1 MSEELIDIKK
11 FIKECLN
18 EAINKMIN
26 EIDGGTFNIYG
37 IKRRYWSE

>member
-1 MSEELIDIKK
+1 MLEKSNEVKK

-26 EIDGGTFNIYG
+26 EIDGGTFDTYG
-37 IKRRYWSE
+37 IKRRHWSE